1 MRSTQMHSPP
11 SWPAG
16 GASQQ
21 LFRRWQQDK
30 DVGARDELV
39 KRYLPL
45 ARKLARRYTGAH
57 EPFEDL
63 FQVASFGLLKA
74 LDRFDPEHG
83 TAFSS
88 FAVPT
93 IVGELKRYF
102 RDLGWSAH
110 VPRGAQELALKVQRV
125 QQRLTTSTGRSP
137 TVQELAQYMEL
148 SIEDV
153 LAGIE
158 AAGAHHAT
166 SLEVP
171 REDGEDDD
179 GTLADTLG
187 VEDAGFELVEDSVS
201 VAAAMRLLSDRE
213 RHILML
219 RFLEDRTQSEIAE
232 VIGVSQ
238 MQISRLLRRAI
249 ARLTELSESET
260 AEAGDEPP
268 TQSRPAPRHSPSVGR
283 SGGPSNLHSVLLED
297 RQRNRRAAR

>member
-1 MRSTQMHSPP
+1 MRSTQMHSRRSRSVTRPVSGP
-11 SWPAG
+11 SQP
-16 GASQQ
+16 QQ

-30 DVGARDELV
+30 DEAARDELV

-63 FQVASFGLLKA
+63 FQVASYGLLKA
-74 LDRFDPEHG
+74 VDRFDPERG
-83 TAFSS
+83 IAFSS

-110 VPRGAQELALKVQRV
+110 VPRGAQELAIKVQRD
-125 QQRLTTSTGRSP
+125 QERLTTITGHSP

-153 LAGIE
+153 LTGIE
-158 AAGAHHAT
+158 AAGARHAA
-166 SLEVP
+166 SLDVP
-171 REDGEDDD
+171 LDTGDDDD

-187 VEDAGFELVEDSVS
+187 VEEAGFDLVENSAS
-201 VAAAMRLLSDRE
+201 VAAAMCLLSDRE
-213 RHILML
+213 RQILML
-219 RFLEDRTQSEIAE
+219 RFFEHRTQSEIAK

-238 MQISRLLRRAI
+238 MHVSRLLRRAI
-249 ARLTELSESET
+249 ARLTELSESE
-260 AEAGDEPP
+260 PP
-268 TQSRPAPRHSPSVGR
+268 KPSTNRRPIHVGR
-283 SGGPSNLHSVLLED
+283 
-297 RQRNRRAAR
+297 

>member
-1 MRSTQMHSPP
+1 MRSTQMHGRTSR
-11 SWPAG
+11 PASG
-16 GASQQ
+16 SSQPQ
-21 LFRRWQQDK
+21 ELFRRWQQDK
-30 DVGARDELV
+30 DEAARDELV

-45 ARKLARRYTGAH
+45 ARKLARRYTGSH

-63 FQVASFGLLKA
+63 FQVASYGLLKA
-74 LDRFDPEHG
+74 LDRFDPERG
-83 TAFSS
+83 IAFSS

-125 QQRLTTSTGRSP
+125 QERLTTSTGRSP

-153 LAGIE
+153 LAGLE
-158 AAGAHHAT
+158 AAGAHHAV

-171 REDGEDDD
+171 REDGDDDD
-179 GTLADTLG
+179 GMLADTLG
-187 VEDAGFELVEDSVS
+187 VEDAGFELVENSAS

-219 RFLEDRTQSEIAE
+219 RFFEDRTQSEIAK

-249 ARLTELSESET
+249 ARMTELSESET
-260 AEAGDEPP
+260 TEAVDEPP
-268 TQSRPAPRHSPSVGR
+268 T
-283 SGGPSNLHSVLLED
+283 E
-297 RQRNRRAAR
+297 